1 MSDKKE
7 ESKDKATTKSGK
19 GPAANVSFD
28 PEHGYGTSEQ
38 KEKIRKA
45 GE

>member
-1 MSDKKE
+1 MSDQKE
-7 ESKDKATTKSGK
+7 NFKDKKTTKTGK

-38 KEKIRKA
+38 KEKIREA
-45 GE
+45 GK

>member
-1 MSDKKE
+1 MSSKKE
-7 ESKDKATTKSGK
+7 EFKDKSTAKSGK

-38 KEKIRKA
+38 KEKIREA